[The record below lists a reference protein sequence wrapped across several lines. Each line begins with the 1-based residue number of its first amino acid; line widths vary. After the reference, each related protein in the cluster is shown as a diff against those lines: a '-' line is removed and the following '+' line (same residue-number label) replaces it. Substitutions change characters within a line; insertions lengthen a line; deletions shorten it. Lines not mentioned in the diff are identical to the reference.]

1 MSSTSLTWSAPSRV
15 ALSLNLVGII
25 FINLSRK
32 QFPKCPESALG
43 AVGIVRGASRGGKT
57 LNYLKPVN
65 VYEEINIFDKW
76 GMI

>member
-1 MSSTSLTWSAPSRV
+1 MECSSKSCSFAEPRRD
-15 ALSLNLVGII
+15 N